1 MALGDNRIKRYSAGR
16 RGAQAP
22 DAAGRDANIAHLKDD
37 AVSSVHLFTLLA
49 VSAISIV
56 VSVVGLLTGPFSL
69 PLSVMAILGVGG
81 TILYFVARKSEAA

>member
-1 MALGDNRIKRYSAGR
+1 MALAGNRIERYTAGR

-22 DAAGRDANIAHLKDD
+22 DAAGRDANIANPKDD

-69 PLSVMAILGVGG
+69 PLAVMAILGVGG

>member
-1 MALGDNRIKRYSAGR
+1 M
-16 RGAQAP
+16 
-22 DAAGRDANIAHLKDD
+22 
-37 AVSSVHLFTLLA
+37 SSVHLFTLLA

>member
-1 MALGDNRIKRYSAGR
+1 M
-16 RGAQAP
+16 QAP
-22 DAAGRDANIAHLKDD
+22 GAAGRDANIANLKED